1 MSEKTTNSYNNC
13 FLLGYLPI
21 FLFLS
26 KAPRCILNFRKN
38 LLNILLNIIDT
49 RYYNIMLNNEDD
61 GSLSPVL
68 FTPASTKSRKSQ
80 GYYYFFSFT
89 INLLTL
95 TSLNTIQK
103 VLFLFLVN
111 SKESWSTGSLHNNK
125 SLLMSQLWYVI
136 LWNLVIS
143 LILNP
148 YHPFLT
154 IF

>member
-1 MSEKTTNSYNNC
+1 
-13 FLLGYLPI
+13 
-21 FLFLS
+21 
-26 KAPRCILNFRKN
+26 
-38 LLNILLNIIDT
+38 
-49 RYYNIMLNNEDD
+49 MLNNEDD
-61 GSLSPVL
+61 WSLSPVL
-68 FTPASTKSRKSQ
+68 FTPASTKNRKSQ
-80 GYYYFFSFT
+80 GYYFFFSFT